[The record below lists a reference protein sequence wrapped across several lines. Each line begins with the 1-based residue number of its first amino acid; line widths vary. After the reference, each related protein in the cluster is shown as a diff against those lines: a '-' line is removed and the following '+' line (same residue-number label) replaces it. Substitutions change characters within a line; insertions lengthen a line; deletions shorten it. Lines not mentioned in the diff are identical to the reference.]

1 MMTEKDELREKYREL
16 NRRNPFVRHNHI
28 EVTEIERDRAVL
40 QLVIRP
46 ESRNVYGLVH
56 GGAIY
61 AMADNAAGCATS
73 TDGRSYVTQSSDMH
87 FLRNQAEGTVTAEAS
102 VRHRGRTTVL
112 VDVTVTGEEK
122 KLLATGTFTFF
133 CVDPQRMAAKC
144 PAEDLKK
151 NDR

>member
-1 MMTEKDELREKYREL
+1 MKTEKDELREKYSEI

-28 EVTEIERDRAVL
+28 EVKEIERDRAVL
-40 QLVIRP
+40 QLAIRP
-46 ESRNVYGLVH
+46 ESRNVYGFVH

-73 TDGRSYVTQSSDMH
+73 TDGRSYVTQESDMH
-87 FLRNQAEGTVTAEAS
+87 FLSNQAEGTVTAEAR

-112 VDVTVTGEEK
+112 VEVSVTGEEE